1 MTIQRQY
8 RRKWT
13 AGRVKKLWLT
23 AVCSG
28 VACCA
33 PFAAGEGDQVAVV
46 YNSRLAESK
55 ELAAYYARR
64 REVPTNQVFGFDLP
78 VSETMTRA
86 EFRDQLQKPLL
97 KALEK
102 QKLFTIRSEI
112 KPATR
117 EKTGDAIWKLA
128 EARIRYVVLCYGVPV
143 KILRD
148 TTLVEDGA
156 EKVRE
161 ELRRNEAAVDSELA
175 LLPWSIQK
183 LPLYGPA
190 RNPVYSVT
198 NAASMHPTNGVV
210 IVTRLDGPSVEIA
223 RGLVDKAMEAE
234 TNGLWGR
241 AYFDARGLTNTSY
254 KIGDDW
260 IRRAAQMTKGVGYE
274 TALDEKNETFAPAFP
289 MSHIAFYAGWYD
301 GQVSGPFARSKVE
314 FMPGAF
320 AYHLHSFSASSIRTR
335 DQYWV
340 GPLLAKGVTATMG
353 CVDEPYLE
361 GTPDIAMFMGRFV
374 MLGFTFGEAA
384 CASQSVLSWQTTVV
398 GDPLYRPFGRKHSEE
413 QIGARFQDLH
423 LELLAR
429 RSKLIEWSHLQVVNL
444 NLASGYPPGEAI
456 NYLEQEPTTRQSA
469 ILMEKL
475 ADIFYDRGK
484 LGDAIRTYEDAL
496 KLEASPQQ
504 RVRIVLNLA
513 GLLAL
518 YTREQQ
524 ALDLYQQLLKDS
536 PDYPDQLGIYQKMLV
551 LAKNLKKTGDQ
562 QKIQEEINRLSPP
575 VGK

>member
-1 MTIQRQY
+1 
-8 RRKWT
+8 
-13 AGRVKKLWLT
+13 
-23 AVCSG
+23 
-28 VACCA
+28 
-33 PFAAGEGDQVAVV
+33 
-46 YNSRLAESK
+46 
-55 ELAAYYARR
+55 
-64 REVPTNQVFGFDLP
+64 
-78 VSETMTRA
+78 
-86 EFRDQLQKPLL
+86 
-97 KALEK
+97 
-102 QKLFTIRSEI
+102 
-112 KPATR
+112 
-117 EKTGDAIWKLA
+117 
-128 EARIRYVVLCYGVPV
+128 
-143 KILRD
+143 
-148 TTLVEDGA
+148 
-156 EKVRE
+156 
-161 ELRRNEAAVDSELA
+161 
-175 LLPWSIQK
+175 
-183 LPLYGPA
+183 
-190 RNPVYSVT
+190 
-198 NAASMHPTNGVV
+198 
-210 IVTRLDGPSVEIA
+210 
-223 RGLVDKAMEAE
+223 
-234 TNGLWGR
+234 
-241 AYFDARGLTNTSY
+241 
-254 KIGDDW
+254 
-260 IRRAAQMTKGVGYE
+260 
-274 TALDEKNETFAPAFP
+274 
-289 MSHIAFYAGWYD
+289 
-301 GQVSGPFARSKVE
+301 
-314 FMPGAF
+314 
-320 AYHLHSFSASSIRTR
+320 
-335 DQYWV
+335 
-340 GPLLAKGVTATMG
+340 LAKGVTATMG